1 MAPSPDHVKGGGRDR
16 DRPVER
22 VISCAHGDDVVFVVI
37 VVDRHD
43 AREEASMPQPKKIV
57 QPDDLPVRK
66 SHSQVVTVTGGTLV
80 FVAGMTSRSEVDA
93 SPVHPGDMRAQLRQV
108 CENIGRAL
116 RSVGADFSDV
126 VKTTT
131 FTTDVD
137 EYHRVSDERFK
148 YFQRDLPT
156 SALIGVRRLSHPDLM
171 VEIEAMAVIPPAAR
185 PRRQARAR

>member
-1 MAPSPDHVKGGGRDR
+1 MAR
-16 DRPVER
+16 
-22 VISCAHGDDVVFVVI
+22 
-37 VVDRHD
+37 
-43 AREEASMPQPKKIV
+43 PKKIV
-57 QPDDLPVRK
+57 QPGDLPVRK
-66 SHSQVVTVTGGTLV
+66 THSQVVTVTGGTLV

-116 RSVGADFSDV
+116 RSVGGDFSDV

-137 EYHRVSDERFK
+137 EYHRVADERFK

-156 SALIGVRRLSHPDLM
+156 SALIGVQRLSHPDLM
-171 VEIEAMAVIPPAAR
+171 VEIEAMAVIPA
-185 PRRQARAR
+185 

>member
-1 MAPSPDHVKGGGRDR
+1 MP
-16 DRPVER
+16 RP
-22 VISCAHGDDVVFVVI
+22 
-37 VVDRHD
+37 
-43 AREEASMPQPKKIV
+43 KTIV
-57 QPDDLPVRK
+57 QPGDLPVRK
-66 SHSQVVTVTGGTLV
+66 THSQVVTVTGGTLV

-93 SPVHPGDMRAQLRQV
+93 SPVHPGDMRAQIRQV

-137 EYHRVSDERFK
+137 EYHRVADERFK

-156 SALIGVRRLSHPDLM
+156 SALIGVRRLSHLDLM
-171 VEIEAMAVIPPAAR
+171 VEIEAMAVIPAGATA
-185 PRRQARAR
+185 RRQTEGNG